1 MQGETPVWAM
11 TAQERQSYY
20 EAQAR
25 VIDAG
30 LRRLDR
36 PAKKHVD
43 VLFWMLITLYAAFV
57 AVALIK
63 TL

>member
-11 TAQERQSYY
+11 TAQQRRSYY

-25 VIDAG
+25 EIDSG
-30 LRRLDR
+30 VRRLNR
-36 PAKKHVD
+36 LPSKHVD

-57 AVALIK
+57 AAALIEM
-63 TL
+63 L